1 MRYFKNANKAAKELG
16 FSHVLAIKVLRGELK
31 FAKGWALS
39 YIDRASEEGKASGV
53 DVSTKAEHK
62 SENKKATRRKHKQ
75 ERELLKQSMLLEL
88 MMEYYDAKAS
98 GRKPEM
104 TPEQIRDKVRG
115 DVKIVCQYT
124 TRGKLV
130 KEYKNV
136 FTAQNETGLFGIYD
150 AIHGLR
156 SKPVGGYIWKFKYN

>member
-1 MRYFKNANKAAKELG
+1 MRYFKNANKASKELG
-16 FSHVLAIKVLRGELK
+16 FSHVLAVKVLRGELK
-31 FAKGWALS
+31 FAKGWTLS

-62 SENKKATRRKHKQ
+62 SEDNKAIRRQHKR
-75 ERELLKQSMLLEL
+75 ERELLKQSMLLEM

-104 TPEQIRDKVRG
+104 TPEQIRDKVNG
-115 DVKIVCQYT
+115 DMKIVCQYT

-136 FTAQNETGLFGIYD
+136 FTAQKETGLFGIYE

-156 SKPVGGYIWKFKYN
+156 NKPVGGYIWKYKFN

>member
-31 FAKGWALS
+31 FAKGWGLS

-53 DVSTKAEHK
+53 DVSTKTSHK
-62 SENKKATRRKHKQ
+62 SENNKAKRLKHKQ
-75 ERELLKQSMLLEL
+75 ERELLKQSMMLER

-104 TPEQIRDKVRG
+104 TMEQIRDKVNG
-115 DVKIVCQYT
+115 DIKIVCQYT

-136 FTAQNETGLFGIYD
+136 FTAQKETGLFGIYE

-156 SKPVGGYIWKFKYN
+156 NKPVGGYIWKFKYN

>member
-1 MRYFKNANKAAKELG
+1 MRYFKNANKAAEGLG
-16 FSHVLAIKVLRGELK
+16 FSHVLAVKVLRGELK
-31 FAKGWALS
+31 LAKGWTLR
-39 YIDRASEEGKASGV
+39 YIDRASEEGKTSGV

-104 TPEQIRDKVRG
+104 TPEQIRDKVNG
-115 DVKIVCQYT
+115 DMKIVCQYT
-124 TRGKLV
+124 VRGKLV

>member
-16 FSHVLAIKVLRGELK
+16 FSHVLAVKVLRGELK
-31 FAKGWALS
+31 FAKGWTLT

-53 DVSTKAEHK
+53 DVSTKADHK
-62 SENKKATRRKHKQ
+62 SENNKVARLKHKQ
-75 ERELLKQSMLLEL
+75 ERIVLKQNMLMDL
-88 MMEYYDAKAS
+88 MMEYYEAKAS
-98 GRKPEM
+98 GKKPEM
-104 TPEQIRDKVRG
+104 TIEQIRDKVNG
-115 DVKIVCQYT
+115 DIKIVCQYT

-136 FTAQNETGLFGIYD
+136 LAAQKETGLSGIYD

>member
-39 YIDRASEEGKASGV
+39 YIDRASEEGRASGV
-53 DVSTKAEHK
+53 DVSTKADHK
-62 SENKKATRRKHKQ
+62 HENNKAIRSKHKQ
-75 ERELLKQSMLLEL
+75 ERELLKQSMLLEM
-88 MMEYYDAKAS
+88 MMEYYEAKVS
-98 GRKPEM
+98 GKKPEM
-104 TPEQIRDKVRG
+104 TMEQIRDKVNG
-115 DVKIVCQYT
+115 DIKIVCQYT
-124 TRGKLV
+124 VRGKLV

>member
-1 MRYFKNANKAAKELG
+1 M
-16 FSHVLAIKVLRGELK
+16 LAIKALRGDIKL
-31 FAKGWALS
+31 AKGWTLT
-39 YIDRASEEGKASGV
+39 YINRASEEGKAAGV
-53 DVSTKAEHK
+53 DVSTKADHK
-62 SENKKATRRKHKQ
+62 SENNKAMRRKHKQ
-75 ERELLKQSMLLEL
+75 ERELVKQSMLLEM

-104 TPEQIRDKVRG
+104 TPEQIRNKVNE
-115 DVKIVCQYT
+115 DMKIVCQYT

-130 KEYKNV
+130 KEYKNI